1 MKPLNT
7 TRWRHRL
14 LDIKLETMWEHCLKR
29 LEAEIPKDDILL
41 WIRPLEVNVTQ
52 QQVNLFAANDV
63 VLNKVKT
70 QYYKLIQAAIK
81 EVFGDAFDA
90 SLLLQKSSAT
100 HATEAFDAV
109 ETKINIPSNLDS
121 RFTFDSFIEGRSNTI
136 ALAAALQTAQTPNPE
151 FNPLLLYGSTGLG
164 KTHLMHAIGNEI
176 TQQNPDEVVCYLHS
190 EIYVNEMV
198 KAIQQKSMEGFKHKY
213 RSVTTL
219 LIDDIQFFAR
229 KERTQEEFFH
239 TFNYLLEGQK
249 RVIITCDRYPK
260 EVSGLESR
268 LKSRLG
274 WGIVVP
280 IDPPDYETRVAIL
293 KEKSLQFGF
302 SIPDDVAFY
311 IAKQLNSN
319 IRELEGALSTLKA
332 NAFFT
337 GKSIDLAYTKQIL
350 KELFKVNHQIV
361 SVENIQKT
369 TAQYYN
375 VKLSELLGKSRKRS
389 IVRPRQLAM
398 YLAKEL
404 TDKSYPEIGELFG
417 GRDHTTVLHAY
428 RKFTELLTENSD
440 LDEDRQKIVNK
451 LTE

>member
-1 MKPLNT
+1 
-7 TRWRHRL
+7 
-14 LDIKLETMWEHCLKR
+14 MWEHCLKR
-29 LEAEIPKDDILL
+29 LEAEIPKSDILL
-41 WIRPLEVNVTQ
+41 WIRPLEVSINH
-52 QQVNLFAANDV
+52 QQVKLLAANDV
-63 VLNKVKT
+63 VLDKVKDH
-70 QYYKLIQAAIK
+70 YYKLIQAAIK
-81 EVFGDAFDA
+81 EVFGASFSA
-90 SLLLQKSSAT
+90 SLALQKSQQSMV
-100 HATEAFDAV
+100 V
-109 ETKINIPSNLDS
+109 ESEPGPKANISSNLDP
-121 RFTFDSFIEGRSNTI
+121 RFVFDNFIEGRSNTI

-164 KTHLMHAIGNEI
+164 KTHLMHAIGNTI
-176 TQQNPDEVVCYLHS
+176 TQNNPDEVVCYLHS

-198 KAIQQKSMEGFKHKY
+198 KAIQQKSMESFKQKY

-302 SIPDDVAFY
+302 SVPDEVAFY

-337 GKSIDLAYTKQIL
+337 GKAIDLEYTKQIL
-350 KELFKVNHQIV
+350 KELFKVNNQIV

-398 YLAKEL
+398 FLAKDL
-404 TDKSYPEIGELFG
+404 TNKSYPEIGELFG

-428 RKFTELLTENSD
+428 RKVTDLMSENSD
-440 LDEDRQKIVNK
+440 MDEDRQKIVNK

>member
-1 MKPLNT
+1 
-7 TRWRHRL
+7 
-14 LDIKLETMWEHCLKR
+14 MWEHCLKR
-29 LEAEIPKDDILL
+29 LEAEIPKSDILL
-41 WIRPLEVNVTQ
+41 WIRPLEVSINQ
-52 QQVNLFAANDV
+52 QQIMLLAANDV
-63 VLNKVKT
+63 VLNKVNGN
-70 QYYKLIQAAIK
+70 YYKLIQAAIK
-81 EVFGDAFDA
+81 EVFGA
-90 SLLLQKSSAT
+90 SFSAQLALQKTQQSAV
-100 HATEAFDAV
+100 V
-109 ETKINIPSNLDS
+109 ESEPGPKANIPSNLDP
-121 RFTFDSFIEGRSNTI
+121 RFVFDNFIEGRSNTI

-176 TQQNPDEVVCYLHS
+176 IQNNPDEVVCYLHS

-198 KAIQQKSMEGFKHKY
+198 KSIQQKSMDAFKQKY

-293 KEKSLQFGF
+293 KEKALQFGF
-302 SIPDDVAFY
+302 SVPDEVAFY

-337 GKSIDLAYTKQIL
+337 GKAIDLEYTKQIL
-350 KELFKVNHQIV
+350 KELFKVNNQIV

-398 YLAKEL
+398 FLAKDL
-404 TDKSYPEIGELFG
+404 TNKSYPEIGELFG

-428 RKFTELLTENSD
+428 RKVTELMSENSD

>member
-1 MKPLNT
+1 
-7 TRWRHRL
+7 
-14 LDIKLETMWEHCLKR
+14 MWEHCLKR
-29 LEAEIPKDDILL
+29 LEAEIPKSDILL
-41 WIRPLEVNVTQ
+41 WIRPLEVSINQ
-52 QQVNLFAANDV
+52 QQIMLLAANDV
-63 VLNKVKT
+63 VLDKVKGN
-70 QYYKLIQAAIK
+70 YYKLIQAAIK
-81 EVFGDAFDA
+81 EVFGTSFSAQLA
-90 SLLLQKSSAT
+90 LQKT
-100 HATEAFDAV
+100 QQPAV
-109 ETKINIPSNLDS
+109 VESEPGPKANIPSNLDP
-121 RFTFDSFIEGRSNTI
+121 RFVFDNFIEGRSNTI

-176 TQQNPDEVVCYLHS
+176 IQNNPDEVVCYLHS

-198 KAIQQKSMEGFKHKY
+198 KSIQQKSMDAFKQKY

-293 KEKSLQFGF
+293 KEKALQFGF
-302 SIPDDVAFY
+302 SVPDEVAFY

-337 GKSIDLAYTKQIL
+337 GKAIDLEYTKQIL
-350 KELFKVNHQIV
+350 KELFKVNNQIV

-398 YLAKEL
+398 FLAKDL
-404 TDKSYPEIGELFG
+404 TNKSYPEIGELFG

-428 RKFTELLTENSD
+428 RKVTELMSENSD

>member
-1 MKPLNT
+1 
-7 TRWRHRL
+7 
-14 LDIKLETMWEHCLKR
+14 MWEHCLKR
-29 LEAEIPKDDILL
+29 LEAEIPKSDILL
-41 WIRPLEVNVTQ
+41 WVRPLEVSINQ
-52 QQVNLFAANDV
+52 QKITLLAANDV
-63 VLNKVKT
+63 VLDKVKDHYLT
-70 QYYKLIQAAIK
+70 SIDAAIK
-81 EVFGDAFDA
+81 EVFGAAFSA
-90 SLLLQKSSAT
+90 QLSLQKTQS
-100 HATEAFDAV
+100 
-109 ETKINIPSNLDS
+109 ETTTDNEPDHPRASIPSNLDT
-121 RFTFDSFIEGRSNTI
+121 RFVFDNFIEGRSNTI
-136 ALAAALQTAQTPNPE
+136 ALAAALQTAQTSNPE
-151 FNPLLLYGSTGLG
+151 YNPLLLYGSTGLG

-176 TQQNPDEVVCYLHS
+176 LKNNSDEVVCYLHS
-190 EIYVNEMV
+190 EVYVNEMV
-198 KAIQQKSMEGFKHKY
+198 KAIQQKSMESFKQKY

-260 EVSGLESR
+260 EVTGLESR

-293 KEKSLQFGF
+293 KEKALQFGF
-302 SIPDDVAFY
+302 PVPDEVAFY

-337 GKSIDLAYTKQIL
+337 GKSIDLEYTKQTL
-350 KELFKVNHQIV
+350 KELFKVNNQIV

-398 YLAKEL
+398 FLAKDL
-404 TDKSYPEIGELFG
+404 TNKSYPEIGELFG

-428 RKFTELLTENSD
+428 RKVTDLLSENSD

>member
-1 MKPLNT
+1 
-7 TRWRHRL
+7 
-14 LDIKLETMWEHCLKR
+14 
-29 LEAEIPKDDILL
+29 
-41 WIRPLEVNVTQ
+41 
-52 QQVNLFAANDV
+52 
-63 VLNKVKT
+63 
-70 QYYKLIQAAIK
+70 
-81 EVFGDAFDA
+81 
-90 SLLLQKSSAT
+90 
-100 HATEAFDAV
+100 
-109 ETKINIPSNLDS
+109 
-121 RFTFDSFIEGRSNTI
+121 
-136 ALAAALQTAQTPNPE
+136 
-151 FNPLLLYGSTGLG
+151 
-164 KTHLMHAIGNEI
+164 
-176 TQQNPDEVVCYLHS
+176 
-190 EIYVNEMV
+190 MV
-198 KAIQQKSMEGFKHKY
+198 KAIQQKSMELFKQKY

-260 EVSGLESR
+260 EVNGLESR

-293 KEKSLQFGF
+293 KEKAKHLGF
-302 SIPDDVAFY
+302 TLSDDVAFY

-337 GKSIDLAYTKQIL
+337 GKKIDLAYTKQIL
-350 KELFKVNHQIV
+350 RELFKVNQQIV
-361 SVENIQKT
+361 SIENIQKAV
-369 TAQYYN
+369 AQYYN

-398 YLAKEL
+398 YLAKDL
-404 TDKSYPEIGELFG
+404 TDKSYPEIGEAFG
-417 GRDHTTVLHAY
+417 GRDHTTVLHAN
-428 RKFTELLTENSD
+428 KKMESLLSENND
-440 LDEDRQKIVNK
+440 LDEDKQKIVNK

>member
-1 MKPLNT
+1 
-7 TRWRHRL
+7 
-14 LDIKLETMWEHCLKR
+14 MWEHCLKR
-29 LEAEIPKDDILL
+29 LESEIPKNDILL
-41 WIRPLEVNVTQ
+41 WIRPLEVTVTQ
-52 QQVNLFAANDV
+52 QQVQLFAANDV
-63 VLNKVKT
+63 VLNKVKG

-81 EVFGDAFDA
+81 EVFGDPFSA
-90 SLLLQKSSAT
+90 SLQLQKSKI
-100 HATEAFDAV
+100 EV
-109 ETKINIPSNLDS
+109 VGEQEETAKAKIASNLDP
-121 RFTFDSFIEGRSNTI
+121 RFEFDNFIEGRSNTI

-176 TQQNPDEVVCYLHS
+176 VKNNPDEVVCYLHS

-198 KAIQQKSMEGFKHKY
+198 KAIQQKAMESFKQKY

-260 EVSGLESR
+260 EVNGLESR

-293 KEKSLQFGF
+293 KEKAIQFGF
-302 SIPDDVAFY
+302 SLTDEVAFY

-337 GKSIDLAYTKQIL
+337 GKVIDLDYTKQIL

-398 YLAKEL
+398 YLAKDL

-428 RKFTELLTENSD
+428 RKISELLSENND